1 MEAVSKALEMDFIEW
16 KLAKEE
22 MGEEVM
28 TC

>member
-1 MEAVSKALEMDFIEW
+1 MEAVSKALEMDFTEW

-28 TC
+28 KC